1 MKINQSIIHP
11 TILTTTTMK
20 HTLPISATSLIRT
33 SVILVMFI
41 AGSFLAPNSVNA
53 QIWEPEGLNMPG
65 GWNGWTNPPTNNL
78 ALASYS
84 QVPGGRVIRISTGIA
99 RWQTVFSVATT
110 GGDIVGGTY
119 NWLFTSG
126 PAGSPWNNKWASVN
140 VIINTLQQYTKE
152 GAADNSITV
161 TDGKWYTM
169 NWEDAG
175 YNNTRA
181 IFMETSTQ
189 PVNISTV
196 TVPSLV
202 DPGNPATITVTV
214 EQTQSVEE
222 LFFIRYSADAWVT
235 SNMVPVAMT
244 GLIGTAVI
252 PGQLAGTVVS
262 YYAFSSVLPTITADF
277 DLYTIKLNSNG
288 GTNYTYT
295 VTSPIPVITFA
306 NLQTPP
312 TGTIDAG
319 DAFQVYGRAGIP
331 GITGQVTPAA
341 GLLAWVGYSAVAS
354 DPSTWNTWMPATYTA
369 PFTGYDEFVA
379 NIGPT
384 ISVAGTYYYATRFS
398 LNGGAFLYGGYSLT
412 GGGFWDGTSNVSGVL
427 TVQVPSVPIFRTLEN
442 ITVNSEE
449 SLCYDAKSTITVAG
463 NNTEF
468 KVLSGGS
475 VNLISGG
482 NIIFL
487 PGTTVFDGGYL
498 HGSITSAGLFCNA
511 PVLKEAG
518 ISSLDPADAGDY
530 QFRIFPNPATTE
542 VNVSLSGISE
552 KQQSELSLF
561 GIRGNRIF
569 TRTLTSS
576 ENISFSV
583 AGLPPGIYTLRL
595 ISGDKVQTRKL
606 VRQ

>member
-1 MKINQSIIHP
+1 
-11 TILTTTTMK
+11 MK

-595 ISGDKVQTRKL
+595 ISGDKVQTKKL

>member
-1 MKINQSIIHP
+1 
-11 TILTTTTMK
+11 
-20 HTLPISATSLIRT
+20 
-33 SVILVMFI
+33 
-41 AGSFLAPNSVNA
+41 
-53 QIWEPEGLNMPG
+53 
-65 GWNGWTNPPTNNL
+65 
-78 ALASYS
+78 
-84 QVPGGRVIRISTGIA
+84 
-99 RWQTVFSVATT
+99 
-110 GGDIVGGTY
+110 
-119 NWLFTSG
+119 
-126 PAGSPWNNKWASVN
+126 
-140 VIINTLQQYTKE
+140 
-152 GAADNSITV
+152 
-161 TDGKWYTM
+161 
-169 NWEDAG
+169 
-175 YNNTRA
+175 
-181 IFMETSTQ
+181 
-189 PVNISTV
+189 
-196 TVPSLV
+196 
-202 DPGNPATITVTV
+202 
-214 EQTQSVEE
+214 
-222 LFFIRYSADAWVT
+222 
-235 SNMVPVAMT
+235 
-244 GLIGTAVI
+244 
-252 PGQLAGTVVS
+252 
-262 YYAFSSVLPTITADF
+262 
-277 DLYTIKLNSNG
+277 
-288 GTNYTYT
+288 
-295 VTSPIPVITFA
+295 
-306 NLQTPP
+306 
-312 TGTIDAG
+312 
-319 DAFQVYGRAGIP
+319 
-331 GITGQVTPAA
+331 
-341 GLLAWVGYSAVAS
+341 
-354 DPSTWNTWMPATYTA
+354 
-369 PFTGYDEFVA
+369 VA
-379 NIGPT
+379 NIGPA

-595 ISGDKVQTRKL
+595 ISGDKVQTKKL

>member
-110 GGDIVGGTY
+110 GGDIMGGTY

-379 NIGPT
+379 NIGPA

-569 TRTLTSS
+569 TRTLTGS

-595 ISGDKVQTRKL
+595 ISGDKVQTKKL

>member
-1 MKINQSIIHP
+1 
-11 TILTTTTMK
+11 MK
-20 HTLPISATSLIRT
+20 HTLPIAATSLIRI

-84 QVPGGRVIRISTGIA
+84 QVPGGRVIKISTGIT
-99 RWQTVFSVATT
+99 RWQTVFSVAPA
-110 GGDIVGGTY
+110 GADIIGGTY

-126 PAGSPWNNKWASVN
+126 PTGNAFGNKWASVN

-152 GAADNSITV
+152 GGSDNSITV

-202 DPGNPATITVTV
+202 DPGDPATITVTV

-222 LFFIRYSADAWVT
+222 LYFLRYSTDAWVT
-235 SNMVPVAMT
+235 SAMVPVAMT
-244 GLIGTAVI
+244 GLMGTAVI
-252 PGQLAGTVVS
+252 PGQPAGTVVS

-277 DLYTIKLNSNG
+277 DLYTLKLNSNG
-288 GTNYTYT
+288 GINYTYT
-295 VTSPIPVITFA
+295 VTSPTPVITFA

-319 DAFQVYGRAGIP
+319 DNFQVYGRAGIP
-331 GITGQVTPAA
+331 GITGLVNPAE

-354 DPSTWNTWMPATYTA
+354 DPATWNTWMPATYTG
-369 PFTGYDEFVA
+369 PFSGYDEFVA

-398 LNGGAFLYGGYSLT
+398 LNNAAFIYGGYSLA
-412 GGGFWDGTSNVSGVL
+412 GGGFWDGTTNVSGVL
-427 TVQVPSVPIFRTLEN
+427 TVQVPVVPIFRTLEN
-442 ITVNSEE
+442 ITVGAEE
-449 SLCYDAKSTITVAG
+449 SVCYDAKSTITVAG

-468 KVLSGGS
+468 KVLAGGS
-475 VNLISGG
+475 VNLIAGG

-498 HGSITSAGLFCNA
+498 HGTITSAGVFCNS
-511 PVLKEAG
+511 PVMKESGISALDPSEAG
-518 ISSLDPADAGDY
+518 EV

-542 VNVSLSGISE
+542 VNVSVSGISD
-552 KQQSELSLF
+552 KQQSVLDLF
-561 GIRGNRIF
+561 GIRGNKLF
-569 TRTLTSS
+569 TRTLTGS

-583 AGLPPGIYTLRL
+583 SDLPPGIYTLRL